1 MPLFFYKLGGVF
13 CKHFPV
19 QCFFYFCLYSKGNEK
34 TRKTCLYGLSAFAI
48 AFQYLCAIIEEKY
61 FVHKGIIHWMV
72 NIPFCAGVSFQ
83 ARLSHAKGTR
93 DSNNVDY
100 MELCPKLR
108 LDSMEQRSF
117 WRMATVIHPC
127 PASQRDWCC
136 PISAQERSVLRYKT
150 YMSTSQR
157 LPMCYLDM
165 PGAGAAI
172 HMPGTSLAMGW

>member
-1 MPLFFYKLGGVF
+1 
-13 CKHFPV
+13 
-19 QCFFYFCLYSKGNEK
+19 
-34 TRKTCLYGLSAFAI
+34 
-48 AFQYLCAIIEEKY
+48 
-61 FVHKGIIHWMV
+61 MV
-72 NIPFCAGVSFQ
+72 NILFCAGVSFQ

-108 LDSMEQRSF
+108 LDAMDQRSF

-127 PASQRDWCC
+127 PASQRDCCC

-150 YMSTSQR
+150 YMSTSPR

-172 HMPGTSLAMGW
+172 HMPGTSLAMG